1 MTTNTSPTSTKKER
15 PMAEKKRVSA
25 GVLALSLFAGWMWH
39 AAETAD
45 PGITGRETNKMATST
60 GDATIGVINAGR
72 DVAAQSGLA
81 NVLAAPAT
89 TPDAGQVGGVA
100 GGN

>member
-1 MTTNTSPTSTKKER
+1 MTTNPSPTTTKKER

-45 PGITGRETNKMATST
+45 PGITGRETNKMASAT
-60 GDATIGVINAGR
+60 GDATVGVVNAGR
-72 DVAAQSGLA
+72 DMAAQSGIA
-81 NVLAAPAT
+81 NVLAAPGT
-89 TPDAGQVGGVA
+89 TPAAGQVGGVA